1 MKPPA
6 IRYLSV
12 LLVVTLLLCHG
23 AFGALHLFCHSLE
36 CLSDAEHWTEIG
48 RAVGD
53 AHDHPADHGVGHGTS
68 AGYFAVVVFGLLW
81 LLLELLS
88 RRALADQPCCAL
100 ARGPWSGARRIPSST
115 CPHTTLPT
123 GVHALKSPSL
133 R

>member
-36 CLSDAEHWTEIG
+36 CLSDAGHAAEHRTEIG

-68 AGYFAVVVFGLLW
+68 AGYFAVFVLGLLW

-88 RRALADQPCCAL
+88 RRAPLRISHAARWPVAL
-100 ARGPWSGARRIPSST
+100 GPVPAVSHPPPA
-115 CPHTTLPT
+115 PT
-123 GVHALKSPSL
+123 PRFLQVFRL
-133 R
+133 